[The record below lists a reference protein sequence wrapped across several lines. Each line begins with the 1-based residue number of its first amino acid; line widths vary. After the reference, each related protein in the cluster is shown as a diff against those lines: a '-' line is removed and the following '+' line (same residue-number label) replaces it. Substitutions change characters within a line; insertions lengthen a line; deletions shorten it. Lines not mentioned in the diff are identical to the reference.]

1 MIHRTRKLLQRVSL
15 PWWGRDR
22 GPTPSDHVQ
31 EHPDF
36 PPTTPLPHT
45 PQDASVFALQWLD
58 TTQPSAGTLALAAL
72 VLHVATVIPHA
83 TVRDLQAYV
92 LTRSSRQV
100 RREVARSPNPAA
112 RETFGWLLGKW

>member
-36 PPTTPLPHT
+36 PPTTPLPHSSE
-45 PQDASVFALQWLD
+45 DAAAFALRWMRAPHPD
-58 TTQPSAGTLALAAL
+58 VGTFALAAL

-92 LTRSSRQV
+92 LARSSRQV

-112 RETFGWLLGKW
+112 RETFCWLLGKW

>member
-31 EHPDF
+31 AHPDF

-45 PQDASVFALQWLD
+45 PQD
-58 TTQPSAGTLALAAL
+58 G
-72 VLHVATVIPHA
+72 
-83 TVRDLQAYV
+83 
-92 LTRSSRQV
+92 
-100 RREVARSPNPAA
+100 PNPTLVSSTAKSPCMA
-112 RETFGWLLGKW
+112 VTGISAK